1 MWHRF
6 IENLTSLL
14 LWSSVLYIL
23 LFLPIGNNYKIV
35 FRNTKR
41 ICKITKKSRSSNIIR
56 PIRRINRRQCQNRCN
71 GNKNCNFF
79 WTRRNRNVCYLFKS
93 CNQRRKLRKFRG
105 SLYRKV
111 KSWVETKAKGT
122 INNATILFKNI
133 QNPMPLWFII
143 ITHIPRIYTVNGK
156 WGEWGDYGICNAA
169 RGCTKI
175 RRRYCNKPRPSN
187 GGRRCP
193 GKTEQSLRC
202 SPESCGI
209 L

>member
-6 IENLTSLL
+6 IENLTFYWLR
-14 LWSSVLYIL
+14 WAVLYIL

-41 ICKITKKSRSSNIIR
+41 ICTITKKSRSSNFIR
-56 PIRRINRRQCQNRCN
+56 PIRRIDRRQCQNRCN

-111 KSWVETKAKGT
+111 KSWVETKAKGKV
-122 INNATILFKNI
+122 NNVTNLFKNI
-133 QNPMPLWFII
+133 QLKS
-143 ITHIPRIYTVNGK
+143 R
-156 WGEWGDYGICNAA
+156 
-169 RGCTKI
+169 
-175 RRRYCNKPRPSN
+175 
-187 GGRRCP
+187 
-193 GKTEQSLRC
+193 
-202 SPESCGI
+202 
-209 L
+209 